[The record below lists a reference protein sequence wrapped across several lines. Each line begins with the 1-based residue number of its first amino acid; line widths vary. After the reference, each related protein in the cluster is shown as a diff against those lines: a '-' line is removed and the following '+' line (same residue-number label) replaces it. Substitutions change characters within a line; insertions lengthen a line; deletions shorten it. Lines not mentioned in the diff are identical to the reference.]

1 MGTAWANDNIRLWA
15 EEEFAQ
21 SSQGQTLHADPPIE
35 VLNYK
40 DERSYKEATYQ
51 ESFHFLFQ
59 VSPLS
64 SSLCPNYWILPLF
77 ESRFNFLYTLFFSF
91 FFWRS
96 FFRSVPSHLYWGLH
110 LSPWRNQAV
119 FHCWSMLMASKSP
132 SKSLLILGRGL
143 ALLTKFG
150 LD

>member
-1 MGTAWANDNIRLWA
+1 MGPAWANDNIRLWA
-15 EEEFAQ
+15 EEELAQ
-21 SSQGQTLHADPPIE
+21 SSRGQTLHADPPIE

-40 DERSYKEATYQ
+40 DARSYKEATYQ
-51 ESFHFLFQ
+51 VIPLSFSSVSSFIFPLPQLLNLAFIRITLQLSLHSFLF
-59 VSPLS
+59 
-64 SSLCPNYWILPLF
+64 
-77 ESRFNFLYTLFFSF
+77 F

-143 ALLTKFG
+143 ALLAQFC

>member
-21 SSQGQTLHADPPIE
+21 SSQGQTLNADPPIE

-91 FFWRS
+91 FFGGLS
-96 FFRSVPSHLYWGLH
+96 LDLCHLIYIEAYIWALGEI
-110 LSPWRNQAV
+110 RQF

-143 ALLTKFG
+143 ALLTEFC